1 MIEYNRRIFGHGVMH
16 GIMPESIRSDFE
28 HVTAIGCTTRAVNGL
43 NLKIPFCKKSLLASA
58 PSFTVPTAWNT
69 LNLEIKKVQKAR
81 SFKKLLQKDYFDR
94 YRAEP
99 SCSRTDCYS
108 CAGLSRGHGRSVGA
122 GRIWGSQCAKWV
134 FLACGV
140 LVGAPGSIARFRLV
154 ACSIFIKPMSR
165 QKLPT
170 NYLYS
175 GVKH

>member
-1 MIEYNRRIFGHGVMH
+1 LYGSAGKGTIDVIEKMQKKIVRNVKGTSGRAHTNDIFIEFGFLKIRDMIEYNRRIFGHGVMH

-122 GRIWGSQCAKWV
+122 GRI
-134 FLACGV
+134 
-140 LVGAPGSIARFRLV
+140 
-154 ACSIFIKPMSR
+154 
-165 QKLPT
+165 
-170 NYLYS
+170 
-175 GVKH
+175 